1 MRLVP
6 ITIALA
12 VLRHLLVPVPGPV
25 LTPVL
30 VPVLVLVPILVLMI
44 VSFGSGCFCL
54 LMHLIETTNFFF
66 LLTRG
71 AVHAGA
77 SVVGWEHCLEHGG
90 GRKHLRVEV
99 VAVVKVLDD

>member
-66 LLTRG
+66 SSREEPCMRERVLWGGSIAL
-71 AVHAGA
+71 
-77 SVVGWEHCLEHGG
+77 SMGG
-90 GRKHLRVEV
+90 GGSIYASRL
-99 VAVVKVLDD
+99 LLS